1 MASKLTVKLTVLCS
15 GVDAAGNSFE
25 ERTRTTSI
33 QPRGGT
39 LLSNQ
44 KLAPGS
50 AIELCLLA
58 RPDRRVKATIGSQ
71 LQTLPDGTEY
81 AFQFNSASGEFWGL
95 RFPGETTDGEAGNG
109 GASSPMGDKLVAAA
123 DQLSL
128 LAAHADDHLRYVN
141 QEMEV
146 LRQRFQREL
155 QAALDAG
162 ARQLRQLARSTME
175 TTFRSLLEDLA
186 RRAAETVD
194 ENLNRLR
201 AAADE
206 SIAQHRKVLADEA
219 DAHVADFHEK
229 LEKQARQASSQLQE
243 DMAKLL
249 RELADATTA
258 RSPRVVPA
266 LGEKSP
272 APKR

>member
-1 MASKLTVKLTVLCS
+1 MTSKLTVKLTVLCS
-15 GVDAAGNSFE
+15 GADAAGNSFE

-39 LLSNQ
+39 LLTKQ

-50 AIELCLLA
+50 VIDVCLLA
-58 RPDRRVKATIGSQ
+58 RPDRRAKATIGEQ
-71 LQTLPDGTEY
+71 LQTLPDGVEY
-81 AFQFNSASGEFWGL
+81 SFQFANASGEFWGL
-95 RFPGETTDGEAGNG
+95 RFPGEPGADG
-109 GASSPMGDKLVAAA
+109 GATSPVGDQLTAAA
-123 DQLSL
+123 DQLAL

-162 ARQLRQLARSTME
+162 ARQLRQLARSHME

-186 RRAAETVD
+186 RRAAEMVD

-201 AAADE
+201 SGVDE
-206 SIAQHRKVLADEA
+206 SAAQHRKVLGDEA
-219 DAHVADFHEK
+219 DSHLADFHER
-229 LEKQARQASSQLQE
+229 LEKQAKQASAQLNE
-243 DMAKLL
+243 DLAKLL
-249 RELADATTA
+249 RELADATA
-258 RSPRVVPA
+258 RR
-266 LGEKSP
+266 K
-272 APKR
+272 